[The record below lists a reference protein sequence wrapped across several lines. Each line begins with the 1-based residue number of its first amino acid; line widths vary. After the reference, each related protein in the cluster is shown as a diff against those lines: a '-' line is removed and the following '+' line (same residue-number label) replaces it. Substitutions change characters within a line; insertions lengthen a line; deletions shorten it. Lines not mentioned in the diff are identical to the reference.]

1 MIELLALMMTLGFYL
16 AARRISAWAKDN
28 PLLSPPVVTMVAVIL
43 VLLVSGISYREYFQS
58 VRPIHFMLGPATVAL
73 ALPLY
78 NQIDRLRKVLV
89 PLILSLLVGS
99 AVGILSAVFLG
110 ATMGLPR
117 EVLLSLI
124 PKSVTTPI
132 AMGIAEKI
140 GGAPSLATVFVMITG
155 IAGAIVATSVM
166 KLIRVKDP
174 IVKGFA
180 MGLAA
185 HGLGTV
191 RAFQISEMAGAFAG
205 LAMALN
211 GLMTAILVP
220 LLLFLIP
227 Y

>member
-1 MIELLALMMTLGFYL
+1 MMELLALIMTLGFYL
-16 AARRISAWAKDN
+16 AARRISSWGKDH
-28 PLLSPPVVTMVAVIL
+28 PLLSPPVLTILAVIIM
-43 VLLVSGISYREYFQS
+43 LLVFKIPYKEYFQS
-58 VRPIHFMLGPATVAL
+58 ARPIHFMLGPATVAL

-78 NQIDRLRKVLV
+78 NQLEKLKKVLA
-89 PLILSLLVGS
+89 PLMVALVIGS
-99 AVGILSAVFLG
+99 TVGILSAVFFG
-110 ATMGLPR
+110 ALFGLPHD
-117 EVLLSLI
+117 VLLALT

-155 IAGAIVATSVM
+155 IAGAIVATTVM
-166 KLIRVKDP
+166 KLVRVQDP
-174 IVKGFA
+174 VVKGFA

-220 LLLFLIP
+220 LLLSFIP
-227 Y
+227 

>member
-1 MIELLALMMTLGFYL
+1 MIELGALIVTLGFYL
-16 AARRISAWAKDN
+16 LARRLSAWGKDH
-28 PLLSPPVVTMVAVIL
+28 PLLSPPVLTMVGVIL
-43 VLLVSGISYREYFQS
+43 VLVATKISYREYFQA

-78 NQIDRLRKVLV
+78 NQLEKLRKVFG
-89 PLILSLLVGS
+89 PLMIALTIGS
-99 AVGILSAVFLG
+99 AVGILSAVFVG
-110 ATMGLPR
+110 ALLGLPH
-117 EVLLSLI
+117 EVLLALS

-155 IAGAIVATSVM
+155 IAGAVVATSVM
-166 KLIRVKDP
+166 KLVRVKDP
-174 IVKGFA
+174 MVKGFA

-211 GLMTAILVP
+211 GLMTAILIP

-227 Y
+227 

>member
-1 MIELLALMMTLGFYL
+1 MIELAALIMTLGFYL
-16 AARRISAWAKDN
+16 ASRRLSELGKDN
-28 PLLSPPVVTMVAVIL
+28 PLLSPPVVSMFAIIV
-43 VLLVSGISYREYFQS
+43 VLLIAKIPYQVYFQA

-78 NQIDRLRKVLV
+78 NQLDRLRRVLV
-89 PLILSLLVGS
+89 PLVMSLFIGS
-99 AVGILSAVFLG
+99 AVGILSAVFIG
-110 ATMGLPR
+110 AYMGLPH
-117 EVLLSLI
+117 EVLLALA

-155 IAGAIVATSVM
+155 IAGALVATSVM
-166 KLIRVKDP
+166 KLVRVKDP
-174 IVKGFA
+174 VVKGFA

-191 RAFQISEMAGAFAG
+191 RAFQIGEMAGAFAG

-211 GLMTAILVP
+211 GLMTAIIVP
-220 LLLFLIP
+220 LILSLIP
-227 Y
+227 

>member
-43 VLLVSGISYREYFQS
+43 VLLVSGISYREYFES

-117 EVLLSLI
+117 EVLLSLT

>member
-1 MIELLALMMTLGFYL
+1 MIELGALIMTLGFYL
-16 AARRISAWAKDN
+16 ASRRISAWGKDN
-28 PLLSPPVVTMVAVIL
+28 PLLSPPVISMFAIIA
-43 VLLVSGISYREYFQS
+43 VLLMARIPYRDYFQA

-78 NQIDRLRKVLV
+78 NQLDGLRRVLV
-89 PLILSLLVGS
+89 PLMVALVIGS
-99 AVGILSAVFLG
+99 AGGILSAVFIG
-110 ATMGLPR
+110 AFMGLPH
-117 EVLLSLI
+117 EVLLALA

-155 IAGAIVATSVM
+155 IVGALVATTVM
-166 KLIRVKDP
+166 KLVRVKDP
-174 IVKGFA
+174 VVKGFA

-191 RAFQISEMAGAFAG
+191 RAFQIGEMAGAFAG

-211 GLMTAILVP
+211 GLMTAIIVP
-220 LLLFLIP
+220 LILSLIP
-227 Y
+227 

>member
-16 AARRISAWAKDN
+16 GARRISVWAKDN
-28 PLLSPPVVTMVAVIL
+28 PLLSPPVVTMIAVIL

-78 NQIDRLRKVLV
+78 NQIDRLRKVLL

-99 AVGILSAVFLG
+99 TVGILSAVFLG
-110 ATMGLPR
+110 ASMGLPH
-117 EVLLSLI
+117 EVLLSLT

-155 IAGAIVATSVM
+155 IAGAIVATFVM
-166 KLIRVKDP
+166 KLVRVQDP

-227 Y
+227 

>member
-1 MIELLALMMTLGFYL
+1 MIELGALMMTLGFYL
-16 AARRISAWAKDN
+16 GARRLSALGKDH
-28 PLLSPPVVTMVAVIL
+28 PLLAPPVVTMFAVATVIL
-43 VLLVSGISYREYFQS
+43 IAKIPYKDYFQA

-78 NQIDRLRKVLV
+78 NQWERLRQVLG
-89 PLILSLLVGS
+89 PLVVALIVGS
-99 AVGILSAVFLG
+99 GVGIFSAVFIGFLL
-110 ATMGLPR
+110 GLPH
-117 EVLLSLI
+117 EVLLSLS

-140 GGAPSLATVFVMITG
+140 GGVPSLATVFVMITG
-155 IAGAIVATSVM
+155 IIGAIVATSVM
-166 KLIRVKDP
+166 KLVRVKDP

-220 LLLFLIP
+220 LLLSFIP
-227 Y
+227 